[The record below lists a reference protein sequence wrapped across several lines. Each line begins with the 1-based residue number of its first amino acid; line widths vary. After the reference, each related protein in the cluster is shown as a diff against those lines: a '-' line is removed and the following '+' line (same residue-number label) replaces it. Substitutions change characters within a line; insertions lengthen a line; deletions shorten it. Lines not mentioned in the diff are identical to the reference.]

1 MDAATAVAIFNLVKG
16 SPQLLDAA
24 VTWIQATKTFVEAV
38 NKCQIAK
45 PATAE

>member
-24 VTWIQATKTFVEAV
+24 VTWLQATKVFIEAI
-38 NKCQIAK
+38 NAAETAK
-45 PATAE
+45 PAP